1 MPVYASLIMFCCC
14 VRGVFLGMV
23 LGACFGAVLVLFWGG
38 FTHYT
43 ACGKPVDNSPFSVD
57 NPVDNF

>member
-1 MPVYASLIMFCCC
+1 M
-14 VRGVFLGMV
+14 GMV